1 MSSAPKRFESLTSKM
16 SVSIRWKLILSIAI
30 PLLGIYLAVLK
41 IGYHE
46 LKRAATKQMERY
58 LAEVAAHYAEGI
70 NGNMNVVAQTAR
82 SMAAFVPEHPGLS
95 QEELFAILEANV
107 RQNPLM
113 YGASLAF
120 EPFSIDPAQK
130 LLAPAVWRGREA
142 MGPDMTL
149 RRMNVGLE
157 AYDYLQRPWYKDV
170 KAGGEAV
177 WIGPYDDE
185 GAGGVIMA
193 THSVPM
199 TRKGLFLGV
208 AAVEV
213 HLEELQTWT
222 PKAREFGDLFFAI
235 LTRDGRFISHP
246 NPDFIMKK
254 NIFKIA
260 EEENR
265 PELAEFARQMLSG
278 DKGAARVRQYPYQ
291 EDSLFLYAPIASTGW
306 VFTAAVPESR
316 VMSPVWKR
324 LTQFSAVMFLSL
336 GVILTILVIGSSE
349 ITRPIRKLSLEF
361 RRVAAGDLEFSSH
374 EKYPS
379 DEIGQ
384 LADNFHRM
392 VFSLRSYVKALT
404 QETAMREAVESELRV
419 AREIQA
425 SLLPRKYPPFPG
437 RTEFDLH
444 AVNAPARHVAGDFCD
459 FFFVSE
465 EELALVIADVAGKG
479 VPAAMLMAIAR
490 TLVRD
495 TGEDRLSPAEALGK
509 VDRIL
514 SRDNDQGLFVSMFL
528 AYYHVR
534 SGEIRYANAGHPRPY
549 VLSPQGAVRAFGEAT
564 GTVLGASAD
573 KPYGEG
579 LEKLGTGETLVLYT
593 DGVPEGRSDQDEF
606 WGYARFE
613 DFLKENAGSSPQ
625 AICGRILFRLEEF
638 QSGNLRDDVTALA
651 LRRNV

>member
-1 MSSAPKRFESLTSKM
+1 MSKVRKGTEIVTRTIRL
-16 SVSIRWKLILSIAI
+16 SIRWKLILSIAI

-46 LKRAATKQMERY
+46 LKRTATKQTERY

-82 SMAAFVPEHPGLS
+82 SMAAFV
-95 QEELFAILEANV
+95 ELQASLNEDELYKILDANV
-107 RQNPLM
+107 KQNQLI

-120 EPFSIDPAQK
+120 EPYVLDPAQK
-130 LLAPAVWRGREA
+130 LMAPAVWRGREA
-142 MGPDMTL
+142 MGSDITL
-149 RRMNVGLE
+149 RRMNVGKE
-157 AYDYLQRPWYKDV
+157 AYNYLERPWYS
-170 KAGGEAV
+170 EAKGHGQPV

-193 THSVPM
+193 TQSVPM
-199 TRKGLFLGV
+199 KRDGKFLGV

-213 HLEELQTWT
+213 HLEELQKWT
-222 PKAREFGDLFFAI
+222 RSKEFGDLFFAI
-235 LTRDGRFISHP
+235 LSPDGRFISHP
-246 NPDFIMKK
+246 NPEFIMKK
-254 NIFKIA
+254 NIFQIA
-260 EEENR
+260 EEEKR
-265 PELAEFARQMLSG
+265 PELITFAKQMLSG
-278 DKGAARVRQYPYQ
+278 DKGAARIKHYPYQ

-306 VFTAAVPESR
+306 VFTAAVPESK
-316 VMSPVWKR
+316 VMSPVWTR

-349 ITRPIRKLSLEF
+349 ITRPIRRLSMEF
-361 RRVAAGDLEFSSH
+361 RRVAGGDLEFSGS

-384 LADNFHRM
+384 LADSFHGM
-392 VFSLRSYVKALT
+392 VAALKAYVKALT
-404 QETAMREAVESELRV
+404 HETAKTEAVESELRV

-425 SLLPRKYPPFPG
+425 SLLPRKFPPFPDHK
-437 RTEFDLH
+437 EFDLH

-465 EELALVIADVAGKG
+465 DELALVVADVSGKG
-479 VPAAMLMAIAR
+479 IPAAMLMAVAR

-495 TGEDRLSPAEALGK
+495 TGDDHLSPGEALTK

-514 SRDNDQGLFVSMFL
+514 SRDNEQGLFVTLIL
-528 AYYHVR
+528 AYYNVKT
-534 SGEIRYANAGHPRPY
+534 GVVRYANAGHPRPY
-549 VLSPQGAVRAFGEAT
+549 VLNKEGNVRVFGKTT
-564 GTVLGASAD
+564 GTVLGAFAEE
-573 KPYGEG
+573 KYGEG
-579 LEKLGTGETLVLYT
+579 EDTLQAGESLIFFT
-593 DGVPEGRSDQDEF
+593 DGVPEGRNEKDEF

-613 DFLKENAGSSPQ
+613 DFLKENATASPQ

-638 QSGNLRDDVTALA
+638 QSGDLRDDVTVLA
-651 LRRNV
+651 LRRNY

>member
-1 MSSAPKRFESLTSKM
+1 MTPDSKGFDHLSSKINI
-16 SVSIRWKLILSIAI
+16 SIRWKLILSIAI
-30 PLLGIYLAVLK
+30 PLLGIYLGVLK

-82 SMAAFVPEHPGLS
+82 SMAAFVPQHPGLK
-95 QEELFAILEANV
+95 QDDLYAILEANV

-120 EPFSIDPAQK
+120 EPFSFDSAQK
-130 LLAPAVWRGREA
+130 LVAPAVWRGREA

-157 AYDYLQRPWYKDV
+157 AYDYLERPWYKDV
-170 KAGGEAV
+170 KSGGEAV

-199 TRKGLFLGV
+199 VRNGIFLGV

-246 NPDFIMKK
+246 NPEFIMKK

-265 PELAEFARQMLSG
+265 PELAAFAKQMLSG
-278 DKGAARVRQYPYQ
+278 DKGAARVRQYPYN

-306 VFTAAVPESR
+306 VFTAAVPESL

-349 ITRPIRKLSLEF
+349 ITRPIRKLSMEF
-361 RRVAAGDLEFSSH
+361 RRVASGDLEFTSK
-374 EKYPS
+374 EKYPN

-392 VFSLRSYVKALT
+392 VFSLKTYVKALT
-404 QETAMREAVESELRV
+404 QQTAMREAVESELRV

-425 SLLPRKYPPFPG
+425 SLLPRKFPPFPDHK
-437 RTEFDLH
+437 EFDLH

-479 VPAAMLMAIAR
+479 IPAAMLMAIAR

-495 TGEDRLSPAEALGK
+495 TGEDRLSPSEALAK

-514 SRDNDQGLFVSMFL
+514 SRDNEQGLFVTMLL
-528 AYYHVR
+528 AYYNVKT
-534 SGEIRYANAGHPRPY
+534 GEIRYANAGHPRPY
-549 VLSPQGAVRAFGEAT
+549 VVSKDGNVRAFGEAT
-564 GTVLGASAD
+564 GTVLGAFSD
-573 KPYGEG
+573 RKYGEG
-579 LEKLGTGETLVLYT
+579 REQLKAGETLVFYT
-593 DGVPEGRSDQDEF
+593 DGVPEGRNEQDEF
-606 WGYARFE
+606 WGYPRFE
-613 DFLKENAGSSPQ
+613 EFLKENAGASPQ

-638 QSGNLRDDVTALA
+638 QSGDLRDDVTALA
-651 LRRNV
+651 LRRNY